1 MTSTPAFLI
10 AGAPGIDFLNS
21 IATALDEPI
30 DWISDGAGLVDW
42 LHQAK
47 LVCAEDLDVIKSAA
61 TPRELDRVA
70 NQARELREWF
80 RTFVQSHRGRPV
92 IGKDLRELGRLNRL
106 LEGDES
112 FSRIV
117 PQGAAGKLRIER
129 ARSWRSAESLLIPVA
144 EALAQVVVDEDFTRV
159 KACAGDTCTLFFVDR
174 TRTGGRRWC
183 SMEVCGNRAKVTAH
197 RNRLRKAAPRKRLD
211 LT

>member
-1 MTSTPAFLI
+1 MISTPAFLI

-21 IATALDEPI
+21 IATPLDEPI
-30 DWISDGAGLVDW
+30 DWIGDGAGLVDW
-42 LHQAK
+42 LRQAK
-47 LVCAEDLDVIKSAA
+47 LVSPEVLEAIKSTAA
-61 TPRELDRVA
+61 PRELDRVA
-70 NQARELREWF
+70 SQARELREWF
-80 RTFVQSHRGRPV
+80 RTFVQSHGGRPV
-92 IGKDLRELGRLNRL
+92 VGKDLRELGRLNRL
-106 LEGDES
+106 LERDAS

-117 PQGAAGKLRIER
+117 PQASAGKLRIEH
-129 ARSWRSAESLLIPVA
+129 ARTWRSAESLLLPVA

-159 KACAGDTCTLFFVDR
+159 KACEGDTCTLFFVDR

-197 RNRLRKAAPRKRLD
+197 RNRLRKGSSRKRLD